1 MTHHLVR
8 IRRGRR
14 FIVATSSVQGTIST
28 PRGPAA
34 SIGAWADPVALAT
47 LRVIRSLSVRAL
59 LLVDAA
65 TLPHMLRIRKAA
77 ATRPWSGSVAITPHP
92 TPARAYDHHAAST
105 WRRPAAAAGR
115 LSGWTGRAGA
125 TVGP

>member
-14 FIVATSSVQGTIST
+14 FIVAISSVQGTIST

-105 WRRPAAAAGR
+105 WRRLAAAAGR
-115 LSGWTGRAGA
+115 LSGWMGRAGA